1 MSLELRIPNVVWPEQ
16 SGIYKVVQFMIE
28 GVPYLEFNR
37 KDEIYHGQIIDR
49 FAKKMSIQMIVR
61 KVKDEPLKFFK
72 DGEKYKIQGMGY
84 CDLNLMQRIAE
95 FYGSSQHYDI
105 SIDQRHLELIKP
117 FAPDINIQ
125 YNPSRR
131 K

>member
-1 MSLELRIPNVVWPEQ
+1 
-16 SGIYKVVQFMIE
+16 
-28 GVPYLEFNR
+28 
-37 KDEIYHGQIIDR
+37 
-49 FAKKMSIQMIVR
+49 
-61 KVKDEPLKFFK
+61 
-72 DGEKYKIQGMGY
+72 MGY